1 MSRPAGAKLIVTRSA
16 DEKNHRSSKLK
27 PDSNTV
33 DLNWLWRSLL
43 PCTRERRATLGTK
56 LYKHW
61 ACFHLPDS
69 EASPTLISMV
79 PFCFSK
85 PISLQGCFH
94 SCMLYSTIFFL
105 SYRLPVHY
113 GALSCAHP
121 PIWGREPGDYAYKLF
136 WWPNLV
142 ISHQIRDWIL
152 WYSIRVKNDAFIV
165 IIIERML
172 VSLWIRHTV

>member
-85 PISLQGCFH
+85 LISLQGCFH
-94 SCMLYSTIFFL
+94 SCMLYSTIFFFIL
-105 SYRLPVHY
+105 SAASPLWCLVLCTP
-113 GALSCAHP
+113 
-121 PIWGREPGDYAYKLF
+121 
-136 WWPNLV
+136 PNLRERTWWLCIQV
-142 ISHQIRDWIL
+142 I
-152 WYSIRVKNDAFIV
+152 
-165 IIIERML
+165 L
-172 VSLWIRHTV
+172 VTKSGHIPSDSRLNLVV